1 MRYNPAFPR
10 THYDRLADNEW
21 TRLTRNRRG
30 ELNFLVHMDVLQRH
44 ITADMDVLE
53 VGAGAG
59 IYTKELVHMVRRL
72 VVSDLSEVQLAV
84 NQDHM
89 RDLGV
94 LDLVAEYQILDLV
107 DLSALAAGSFDAAVC
122 VGGPLSYLLD
132 KESVGLQQILRVV
145 RPGGIVVLG
154 VMSLI
159 NTLVLF
165 MGVVRAEKEEIGID
179 NMRWFARDRVPG
191 SRASPCDRAL
201 LSHDDERGC
210 RRPLGCGGSRSR
222 REACGGRVGNR
233 RRRRAQR
240 GPGGRRAMGA
250 HCREG
255 TRLVE
260 AAGHVGPWRQHR
272 LRDPQTL
279 SSPHWPNSLLIGE
292 HRIGNHGRS
301 VHLPFSPTM
310 PTAGWRALSRARFDS
325 RRGAVGVGL

>member
-1 MRYNPAFPR
+1 MRYNPAFAR

-94 LDLVAEYQILDLV
+94 LDLVDEYQILDLV

-165 MGVVRAEKEEIGID
+165 TGVVRAEKEKIGID
-179 NMRWFARDRVPG
+179 NMRWLLETGFQDREHHPATEHYRHMMTSADV
-191 SRASPCDRAL
+191 DAL
-201 LSHDDERGC
+201 LAAEEVEVVEKRAAGVLGIAGEDALNAVREDDELWALIVERELAWSKLPGTLD
-210 RRPLGCGGSRSR
+210 LGDNIVYVIRKR
-222 REACGGRVGNR
+222 
-233 RRRRAQR
+233 
-240 GPGGRRAMGA
+240 
-250 HCREG
+250 
-255 TRLVE
+255 
-260 AAGHVGPWRQHR
+260 
-272 LRDPQTL
+272 
-279 SSPHWPNSLLIGE
+279 
-292 HRIGNHGRS
+292 
-301 VHLPFSPTM
+301 
-310 PTAGWRALSRARFDS
+310 
-325 RRGAVGVGL
+325 

>member
-94 LDLVAEYQILDLV
+94 LDLVDEYQILDLV

-165 MGVVRAEKEEIGID
+165 TGVVRAEKEKIGID
-179 NMRWFARDRVPG
+179 NMRWLLETGFQDREHHPATEHYCHMMTSADV
-191 SRASPCDRAL
+191 DAL
-201 LSHDDERGC
+201 LAAEEVEVVEKRAAGVLGIAGEDALNAVREDDELWALIVERELAWSKLPGTLD
-210 RRPLGCGGSRSR
+210 LGDNIVYVIRKR
-222 REACGGRVGNR
+222 
-233 RRRRAQR
+233 
-240 GPGGRRAMGA
+240 
-250 HCREG
+250 
-255 TRLVE
+255 
-260 AAGHVGPWRQHR
+260 
-272 LRDPQTL
+272 
-279 SSPHWPNSLLIGE
+279 
-292 HRIGNHGRS
+292 
-301 VHLPFSPTM
+301 
-310 PTAGWRALSRARFDS
+310 
-325 RRGAVGVGL
+325 

>member
-1 MRYNPAFPR
+1 MRYNPAFAR

-165 MGVVRAEKEEIGID
+165 TGVVRAEKEEIGID
-179 NMRWFARDRVPG
+179 NMRWLLETGFQDREHHPATEHYRHMMTSADV
-191 SRASPCDRAL
+191 DAL
-201 LSHDDERGC
+201 LAAEEVEVVEKRAAGVLGIAGEDALNAVREDDELWALIVERELAWSKLPGTLD
-210 RRPLGCGGSRSR
+210 LGDNIVYVIRKR
-222 REACGGRVGNR
+222 
-233 RRRRAQR
+233 
-240 GPGGRRAMGA
+240 
-250 HCREG
+250 
-255 TRLVE
+255 
-260 AAGHVGPWRQHR
+260 
-272 LRDPQTL
+272 
-279 SSPHWPNSLLIGE
+279 
-292 HRIGNHGRS
+292 
-301 VHLPFSPTM
+301 
-310 PTAGWRALSRARFDS
+310 
-325 RRGAVGVGL
+325 

>member
-1 MRYNPAFPR
+1 MRYNPAFAR

-94 LDLVAEYQILDLV
+94 LDLVDEYQILDLV

-165 MGVVRAEKEEIGID
+165 TGVVRAEKEKIGID
-179 NMRWFARDRVPG
+179 NMRWLLETGFQDREHHPATEHYCHMMTSADV
-191 SRASPCDRAL
+191 DAL
-201 LSHDDERGC
+201 LAAEEVEVVEKRAAGVLGIAGEDALNAVREDDELWALIVERELAWSKLPGTLD
-210 RRPLGCGGSRSR
+210 LGDNIVYVIRKR
-222 REACGGRVGNR
+222 
-233 RRRRAQR
+233 
-240 GPGGRRAMGA
+240 
-250 HCREG
+250 
-255 TRLVE
+255 
-260 AAGHVGPWRQHR
+260 
-272 LRDPQTL
+272 
-279 SSPHWPNSLLIGE
+279 
-292 HRIGNHGRS
+292 
-301 VHLPFSPTM
+301 
-310 PTAGWRALSRARFDS
+310 
-325 RRGAVGVGL
+325 

>member
-53 VGAGAG
+53 IGAGAG

-94 LDLVAEYQILDLV
+94 LDLVDECQILDLV

-165 MGVVRAEKEEIGID
+165 TGVVRAEKEKIGID
-179 NMRWFARDRVPG
+179 NMRWLLETGFQDREHHPATEHYRHMMTSADV
-191 SRASPCDRAL
+191 DAL
-201 LSHDDERGC
+201 LAAEEVVVVVKRAAGVLGIAGEDALNAVREDDELWALIVERELAWSKLPGTLD
-210 RRPLGCGGSRSR
+210 LGDDIVYVIRKR
-222 REACGGRVGNR
+222 
-233 RRRRAQR
+233 
-240 GPGGRRAMGA
+240 
-250 HCREG
+250 
-255 TRLVE
+255 
-260 AAGHVGPWRQHR
+260 
-272 LRDPQTL
+272 
-279 SSPHWPNSLLIGE
+279 
-292 HRIGNHGRS
+292 
-301 VHLPFSPTM
+301 
-310 PTAGWRALSRARFDS
+310 
-325 RRGAVGVGL
+325 

>member
-21 TRLTRNRRG
+21 TRLTRNRHG

-94 LDLVAEYQILDLV
+94 LDLVDECQILDLV

-179 NMRWFARDRVPG
+179 NMRWLLETGFQDREHHPATEHYRHMMTSADV
-191 SRASPCDRAL
+191 DAL
-201 LSHDDERGC
+201 LAAEEVEVVEKRAAGVLGIAGEDALNAVREDDELWALIVERELAWSKLPGTLD
-210 RRPLGCGGSRSR
+210 LGDNIVYVIRKR
-222 REACGGRVGNR
+222 
-233 RRRRAQR
+233 
-240 GPGGRRAMGA
+240 
-250 HCREG
+250 
-255 TRLVE
+255 
-260 AAGHVGPWRQHR
+260 
-272 LRDPQTL
+272 
-279 SSPHWPNSLLIGE
+279 
-292 HRIGNHGRS
+292 
-301 VHLPFSPTM
+301 
-310 PTAGWRALSRARFDS
+310 
-325 RRGAVGVGL
+325 

>member
-94 LDLVAEYQILDLV
+94 LDLVDECQILDLV

-165 MGVVRAEKEEIGID
+165 TGVVRAEKEKIGID
-179 NMRWFARDRVPG
+179 NMRWLLETGFQDREHHPATEHYCHMMTSADV
-191 SRASPCDRAL
+191 DAL
-201 LSHDDERGC
+201 LAAEEVEVVEKRAAGVLGIAGEDALNAVREDDELWALIVERELAWSKLPGTLD
-210 RRPLGCGGSRSR
+210 LGDNIVYVIRKR
-222 REACGGRVGNR
+222 
-233 RRRRAQR
+233 
-240 GPGGRRAMGA
+240 
-250 HCREG
+250 
-255 TRLVE
+255 
-260 AAGHVGPWRQHR
+260 
-272 LRDPQTL
+272 
-279 SSPHWPNSLLIGE
+279 
-292 HRIGNHGRS
+292 
-301 VHLPFSPTM
+301 
-310 PTAGWRALSRARFDS
+310 
-325 RRGAVGVGL
+325 